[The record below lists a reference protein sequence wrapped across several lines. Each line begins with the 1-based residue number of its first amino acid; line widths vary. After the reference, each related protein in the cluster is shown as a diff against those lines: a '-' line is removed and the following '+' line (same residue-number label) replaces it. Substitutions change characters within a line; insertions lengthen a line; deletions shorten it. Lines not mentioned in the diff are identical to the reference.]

1 MARLDIL
8 FLLLFW
14 KRGKWRRRRVLLWS
28 RWVRGHVSRKT
39 YSLTWKCLI
48 GFTITLK
55 IVKSKQTEAL
65 YMNILRPNRTIFDI
79 VLQAAQI
86 ICVEVLCCAVQAIS
100 SKKTSPLA
108 LPPLPP
114 LLFHASTHDTYPGHL
129 QYTSSTHVITHA
141 HPPHPPRVVK
151 GRIGRHVLSS
161 YSTL

>member
-1 MARLDIL
+1 VA
-8 FLLLFW
+8 W
-14 KRGKWRRRRVLLWS
+14 RRVLLVLS
-28 RWVRGHVSRKT
+28 CSASLGEVRGHVCTDILTYIIMFDWFYNHIKNCEVKT
-39 YSLTWKCLI
+39 DRSLVHEFI
-48 GFTITLK
+48 NITYF
-55 IVKSKQTEAL
+55 VPTERSSIL
-65 YMNILRPNRTIFDI
+65 YCKRPKLFVLRCC
-79 VLQAAQI
+79 A
-86 ICVEVLCCAVQAIS
+86 VLCIQVQAIS

>member
-1 MARLDIL
+1 M
-8 FLLLFW
+8 W
-14 KRGKWRRRRVLLWS
+14 RRVLSCSCIAGWGEGTCTDILTYIIMFDWFYNHIKNCE
-28 RWVRGHVSRKT
+28 VKT
-39 YSLTWKCLI
+39 DRSLVHEFI
-48 GFTITLK
+48 NITYF
-55 IVKSKQTEAL
+55 VPTERSSIL
-65 YMNILRPNRTIFDI
+65 YCKRPKLFVLR
-79 VLQAAQI
+79 
-86 ICVEVLCCAVQAIS
+86 LCCAVQAIS